1 MLLNLSN
8 HPSASW
14 PAAQRRAA
22 LDQYGEIRDLPF
34 PQIPPEADTDGVRQI
49 VEAYEGRI
57 RKLAA
62 EAPGLTVH
70 LMGELTFTHLLVNR
84 LQAAGIPCVAG
95 TTQRIVTEEA
105 NGRKVSQFNFMRF
118 RKYAEN

>member
-8 HPSASW
+8 HPSTSW
-14 PAAQRRAA
+14 PAAQCRAA
-22 LDQYGEIRDLPF
+22 LDQYGEIRDLSF
-34 PQIPPEADTDGVRQI
+34 PQIPPAADTDGVRQI
-49 VEAYEGRI
+49 VEEYEGRI

-84 LQAAGIPCVAG
+84 LQEAGISCVAS
-95 TTQRIVTEEA
+95 TSERIVIKEA
-105 NGRKVSQFNFMRF
+105 GGKKVSQFNFIRF
-118 RKYAEN
+118 RNYAEK